1 MRPTSRHLSPCPL
14 GVMVVSPPAAGL
26 TVEQVP
32 HTPFRLRAHLMGPS
46 VNLEFGEWV
55 LLP

>member
-32 HTPFRLRAHLMGPS
+32 HAPFRLRAHLMGPS